1 MMSEALKA
9 QIIVLKRDGLGYVE
23 ISQSIG
29 VSANAVRMF
38 LLRHEERYKNRCR
51 VCERE
56 IKQVPHRKTKVFC
69 SDKCRMQW
77 WNGHPQTVKK
87 KTFYNFVCPYCG
99 KEFSAYGN
107 SKRKY
112 CSRECFAKVRV
123 KNDN

>member
-9 QIIVLKRDGLGYVE
+9 QIIALKRDGLGYVE
-23 ISQSIG
+23 ISQKIG

-38 LLRHEERYKNRCR
+38 LLRYEERYKNRCR

-56 IKQVPHRKTKVFC
+56 IEQIPHRKTKIFC

-77 WNGHPQTVKK
+77 WNGHPQAVKK
-87 KTFYNFVCPYCG
+87 ETFYSFVCPYCG
-99 KEFSAYGN
+99 KVFSAYGN